1 MKYTLLLISILTF
14 IAPKCMSQINIA
26 DSTFQAVTYWNKGE
40 TQQYDFKNQK
50 IKIKGADTTSK
61 ETTTYNVE
69 VLVLDSTEKTYTVQ
83 WTYKNIITSDPNPA
97 IQKLTTMNKDMK
109 VIFKTDEVGIFLE
122 VVNWKE
128 IKDFISKALQTITK
142 DFDKVPE
149 MKNVFAQLEK
159 MYSTKEG
166 IENGA
171 IKDIQ
176 QFHSFYGSKY
186 KLGEVIEGKLQLAN
200 MFGGKPFDA
209 DFNVYLDEI
218 NQEDNNV
225 ILRSAQEV
233 NKEQLTNETFAYMLK
248 MAENMK
254 VKKPERSDLKD
265 LKNEI
270 LTASRIHGSGWI
282 VYSVK
287 TTTVNSGDITSIEE
301 CEIEIK

>member
-1 MKYTLLLISILTF
+1 MKYTLLLISLLAL
-14 IAPKCMSQINIA
+14 IAPKCMSQINIT

-40 TQQYDFKNQK
+40 TQQYDFKTHK

-69 VLVLDSTEKTYTVQ
+69 VLVLDSTEKNYTVQ
-83 WTYKNIITSDPNPA
+83 WTYKNISTSDPNPV

-128 IKDFISKALQTITK
+128 IKDFIGKALQTITK
-142 DFDKVPE
+142 DFEKVPE
-149 MKNVFAQLEK
+149 MKSVLAQLEK
-159 MYSTKEG
+159 VYSTKEG

-176 QFHSFYGSKY
+176 QFHSFYGVKY

-209 DFNVYLDEI
+209 DFDVYLDEI
-218 NQEDNNV
+218 NTEDDNV

-233 NKEQLTNETFAYMLK
+233 NKEQLTNETFAYLVK

-254 VKKPERSDLKD
+254 VEKPKRSDLKD

-270 LTASRIHGSGWI
+270 LIASRIHGSGWI
-282 VYSVK
+282 VYSIK
-287 TTTVNSGDITSIEE
+287 TTTINSGDITNIEE